1 MELHKQT
8 NLLLENLHSR
18 ALFQADQMKRKVEE
32 KIASFRLFELTSS
45 LTEITRQNEE
55 LEFIILTDHDNN
67 IVVHTADASRQQTE
81 YHDGD
86 YPDRLILEVD
96 KSTPMRQDWSDTK
109 VGQALQNAKA
119 IQYKMPVEVGNRR
132 WGQLILSY
140 SLSKLQTEVNRSEQ
154 ENAAVIKGHTIR
166 SLITASSIL
175 LITFLIISSL

>member
-1 MELHKQT
+1 MTSRGGMRKKLVTVMLLLVLSVLVLLSYWQITAQKELLQVELHKQT

-32 KIASFRLFELTSS
+32 EIASFRLFELTSS

-132 WGQLILSY
+132 WG
-140 SLSKLQTEVNRSEQ
+140 
-154 ENAAVIKGHTIR
+154 
-166 SLITASSIL
+166 
-175 LITFLIISSL
+175 

>member
-1 MELHKQT
+1 MTSRGGIRKKLVTVMLLLVLSVLVLLSYWQITAQKELLQVELHKQT

-32 KIASFRLFELTSS
+32 EIASFRLFELTSS

-119 IQYKMPVEVGNRR
+119 IQ
-132 WGQLILSY
+132 
-140 SLSKLQTEVNRSEQ
+140 
-154 ENAAVIKGHTIR
+154 
-166 SLITASSIL
+166 
-175 LITFLIISSL
+175 